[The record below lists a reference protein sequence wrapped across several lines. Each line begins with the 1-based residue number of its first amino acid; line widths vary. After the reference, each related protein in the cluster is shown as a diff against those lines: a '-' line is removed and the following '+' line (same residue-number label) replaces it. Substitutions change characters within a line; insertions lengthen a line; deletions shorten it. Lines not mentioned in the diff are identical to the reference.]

1 MLKGN
6 EIHVIAPKDDYSDK
20 LISLGCSFYPINV
33 DRSGA
38 NLLTELKLIKQL
50 SGYLSAISPD
60 CLINFTPKMNIY
72 GVMIG
77 KAMGFK
83 VINSIAGLGA
93 IFSETGIKPLLG
105 KMLLRLTQPLADHV
119 IFQNEDDQGV
129 YLERGY
135 TKVDKC
141 SRVKGIGIDLSRFSS
156 TVAPDDNVVR
166 FIVVARMLKTKG
178 IAEFVAAAEQV
189 DTYFKKQAELGET
202 CYQYEFSLLGFV
214 DDGNPQGISLSTL
227 QYWHDNT
234 IVNFLGQTDD
244 VYEVVKDYDC
254 VVLPSY
260 YREGIPQC
268 LIEACAMAKPI
279 ITTDNV
285 GCKETVEDQKTGY
298 IVSPQCV
305 DSLSDAM
312 IKIVK
317 MSHKKRVAFGKKA
330 RLKAKKE
337 FCHLIISMHYLKI
350 IDSLQTEEIK
360 R

>member
-1 MLKGN
+1 
-6 EIHVIAPKDDYSDK
+6 VIAPQDDYSAK
-20 LISLGCSFYPINV
+20 LEDLGCVFYAINV

-38 NLLTELKLIKQL
+38 NLITELQLIKQL
-50 SGYLSAISPD
+50 TTYIHSISPD

-72 GVMIG
+72 GVVIG
-77 KAMGFK
+77 KALGIK

-93 IFSETGIKPLLG
+93 IFSETGFKPLLG
-105 KMLLRLTQPLADHV
+105 KMLLRLTQPMANHI
-119 IFQNEDDQGV
+119 IFQNEDDKAV
-129 YLERGY
+129 YLQHHY
-135 TKVDKC
+135 TKPNKC
-141 SRVKGIGIDLSRFSS
+141 SRVKGIGIDLKQFVP
-156 TVAPDDNVVR
+156 TTAPNDNVVR

-189 DTYFKKQAELGET
+189 DDYFKQQAALGET

-214 DDGNPQGISLSTL
+214 DHGNPQSISLSTL
-227 QYWHDNT
+227 QEWHDTT

-244 VYEVVKDYDC
+244 VFNVVKDYDC

-279 ITTDNV
+279 ITTNNV
-285 GCKETVEDQKTGY
+285 GCKETVDDQRSGF

-305 DSLSDAM
+305 NSLSDAM
-312 IKIVK
+312 IKMIK
-317 MSHKKRVAFGKKA
+317 MPHAQRIAFGKEA

-337 FCHLIISMHYLKI
+337 FCHIGISTHYLKI
-350 IDSLQTEEIK
+350 IDGLLDGNLHNNETKS
-360 R
+360 